1 MVCGK
6 IRNSFHMAMV
16 MPIAPAF
23 FKSSKTRSQNMILQL
38 YVRVLSK
45 CGPIL
50 NTIVLHMITFGMY
63 SVIAVILR
71 SSLFHFNINMGIA
84 DIEADTV
91 STNMESYDARTLARY
106 MFQSPLQ
113 QFPSGIAYSY
123 QMCIILYVL
132 FSTVYY
138 KFFHPWKQ
146 LILAKHLTGF
156 VEDGGMDVRVGY
168 GTRTSEPEA
177 NIQFNTN
184 EERNCDSSAT
194 FTNANVPESTEE
206 TSGDDCDMNQQNRVI
221 AKEQVDSVE
230 ETNCST
236 ML

>member
-1 MVCGK
+1 
-6 IRNSFHMAMV
+6 MAMV

-23 FKSSKTRSQNMILQL
+23 FKSSKTRSQNTVLQL

-50 NTIVLHMITFGMY
+50 NTIVLHTITFSMY

-91 STNMESYDARTLARY
+91 STSKQSLLPFYDARTLSRY

-113 QFPSGIAYSY
+113 KFPSGIAFSY

-146 LILAKHLTGF
+146 LMLAKHLTGF

-168 GTRTSEPEA
+168 GIRTSEPEA
-177 NIQFNTN
+177 NIQCNTN
-184 EERNCDSSAT
+184 EEQNCDGSAT
-194 FTNANVPESTEE
+194 ITNANVPESTEE
-206 TSGDDCDMNQQNRVI
+206 PSGDDCDMNQQNHFI
-221 AKEQVDSVE
+221 ATEEVDSVE
-230 ETNCST
+230 DTNCST